1 VSFSVLPTVLGV
13 IIARGGSKGLPR
25 KNILPVAG
33 KPVIAYSIEAARVS
47 KKLDRFV
54 VSTDDPEI
62 AAIAR
67 EHGAEV
73 PFLRPAE
80 LAQDDTQV
88 IPVLRHAVLYLQ
100 SHQGYEPGYV
110 MLLQA
115 TSLLRSGEDIDAT
128 ITLAFEKGAKN
139 VVSVCE
145 THHHPL
151 LTRQIRDDGVLVEF
165 AFGARESGSAEGR
178 RQNLPPAYFIN
189 GAIYL
194 TTCRELLTCDVFLP
208 GERLAYIMPAERSL
222 QIDTPWDLE
231 LARLIVEHGR
241 GVHPR

>member
-1 VSFSVLPTVLGV
+1 LGV

-25 KNILPVAG
+25 KNVLPVAG
-33 KPVIAYSIEAARVS
+33 KPVVAYSVEAAKAS
-47 KKLDRFV
+47 KKLDRFIL
-54 VSTDDPEI
+54 STDDPEI

-67 EHGAEV
+67 AYGADV
-73 PFLRPAE
+73 PFLRPPE

-88 IPVLRHAVLYLQ
+88 IPVLRHAALYLKR
-100 SHQGYEPGYV
+100 HQNYEPGYV
-110 MLLQA
+110 MLLQC
-115 TSLLRSGEDIDAT
+115 TSLLRSGEDIDAA
-128 ITLAFEKGAKN
+128 ITLAFERGARN

-145 THHHPL
+145 THHHPF
-151 LTRQIRDDGVLVEF
+151 LTRQIREDGVLMEF

-194 TTCRELLTCDVFLP
+194 TTCSDLLTCDVFLP
-208 GERLAYIMPAERSL
+208 GERVAYVMPAERSL

-231 LARLIVEHGR
+231 LARLILGHG
-241 GVHPR
+241 GG